1 MNIPSIHQR
10 TAIILILGIFLCL
23 LAYSGSFRVGF
34 RYDDYAQIVESSLA
48 RNWRFLPRLFTAE
61 YFKLTPKRCYRP
73 FTAAS
78 YLFSFAAFRL
88 QPAGYHLFKLM
99 LHLLNVLL
107 LFSYLRRLRIHSQV
121 AALAAALF
129 ALHPALSETIICI
142 SFVDDPLMTA
152 WFLLALLAA
161 DNAGLPG
168 GRGRRW
174 YWLSLVFYL
183 LALGSKELAL
193 IFPAWLFWQYLV
205 LGFPPRS
212 RKAGFWLGYLILSLA
227 WIGVRFGWMNQT
239 GWLSAGGQ
247 DGVGRLVFIA
257 ATYLHY
263 LRVALFPV
271 NLCLDYA
278 LPLPRGVL
286 LLSPVMILI
295 LTTLAA
301 GALLKIMRRSR
312 SFALGAG
319 TFLLALLPVSNI
331 FLLPNPYA
339 DRYLYLP
346 LAGFSL
352 CLALLIFRLSRVR
365 PAGRWRNVPLL
376 AAVFISLSW
385 TALIWRRNLVWQ
397 DPIRLWRETI
407 RLSPNSLAAHNNL
420 GWIYYKN
427 NEFSR
432 AEAEFR
438 KALRRNAPY
447 RRQAEVYTNLAEV
460 QWRDGRKESA
470 YQSLAQAVKL
480 NPAAARTRD
489 SRGHFYLQEGKVRA
503 AHSEIQKALGLSP
516 YSYLYYDHLAQVY
529 AQEGELRLA
538 EECLRHALRLR
549 PDYAPGYDHLGIIS
563 ARQGKKEEAVE
574 CWLQALS
581 IDPRLKS
588 ARNNLAASGF
598 Q

>member
-1 MNIPSIHQR
+1 MNSPGR
-10 TAIILILGIFLCL
+10 KTAIFILLAGVLLCL

-34 RYDDYAQIVESSLA
+34 IYDDSAQIVESSLV

-78 YLFSFAAFRL
+78 YLLSFAVFQL
-88 QPAGYHLFKLM
+88 QPAGYHLLKLM
-99 LHLLNVLL
+99 LHLLNGLL
-107 LFSYLRRLRIHSQV
+107 LFSYLRRLRIRSPV

-129 ALHPALSETIICI
+129 ALHPAMIETVTCI

-161 DNAGLPG
+161 DNACLSG
-168 GRGRRW
+168 GRGRWW

-205 LGFPPRS
+205 LGFSPRS

-247 DGVGRLVFIA
+247 VGVERLVFIA

-286 LLSPVMILI
+286 LLSPWMILI

-301 GALLKIMRRSR
+301 GALLKITRRSR
-312 SFALGAG
+312 YFALGAG
-319 TFLLALLPVSNI
+319 IFFLALLPVSNI
-331 FLLPNPYA
+331 FLLPHPYA

-352 CLALLIFRLSRVR
+352 CLALLIFRLSRAW

-376 AAVFISLSW
+376 AAVFIALSW
-385 TALIWRRNLVWQ
+385 TALIWRRNLIWQ

-407 RLSPNSLAAHNNL
+407 RVSPNSLAAHNNL

-427 NEFSR
+427 NEFSQ

-438 KALRRNAPY
+438 KALRGNAPD

-480 NPAAARTRD
+480 NPAAARPRD
-489 SRGHFYLQEGKVRA
+489 NRGHFYFQEGKIARA
-503 AHSEIQKALGLSP
+503 AAEIETACRLSP
-516 YSYLYYDHLAQVY
+516 YGHLSHDHLAQVY
-529 AQEGELRLA
+529 AAQGQLKRA
-538 EECLRHALRLR
+538 EECLRRVVELR
-549 PDYAPGYDHLGIIS
+549 PDFALGYDHLGIIS
-563 ARQGKKEEAVE
+563 ARQGKKKEAIKY
-574 CWLQALS
+574 WLQALS
-581 IDPRLKS
+581 IDPHLKS
-588 ARNNLAASGF
+588 ARDNLAASGF